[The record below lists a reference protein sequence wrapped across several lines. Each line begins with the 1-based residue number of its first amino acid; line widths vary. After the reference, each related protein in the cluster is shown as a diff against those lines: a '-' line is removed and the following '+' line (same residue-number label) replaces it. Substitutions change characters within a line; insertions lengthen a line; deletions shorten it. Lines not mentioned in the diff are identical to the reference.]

1 MKRQG
6 LNYFLGVLGLA
17 LLGLCLTTPAW
28 ADPIGG
34 PSNVNCPGNTCQ
46 GATYTLT
53 FSGVPINM
61 TVTTKTYRVTYT
73 IDTSTYTGGGVK
85 LDSVA
90 LKVSSSLVSA
100 SLFSAPGGTGN
111 WGLQAGGISAG
122 GCSGSGSGFE
132 CAMANSLAVAPAVG
146 GTLAW
151 VFDLEVANNVGFNT
165 TPSIKARYVNKYGA
179 KVGDLVSENITLQ
192 TPPQEI
198 PEPATLLLL
207 GSGLVALARR
217 RLR

>member
-17 LLGLCLTTPAW
+17 FLGLCLTTPAW

-34 PSNVNCPGNTCQ
+34 PNDVNCPNGSCQ

-53 FSGVPINM
+53 FSGVPISM

-90 LKVSSSLVSA
+90 LKVSSSLVGA

-111 WGLQAGGISAG
+111 WGIQPGGINAG
-122 GCSGSGSGFE
+122 GCSGAGSGFE

-151 VFDLEVANNVGFNT
+151 VFDLEIANNVGFDT
-165 TPSIKARYVNKYGA
+165 TPSIKARYVNADGA